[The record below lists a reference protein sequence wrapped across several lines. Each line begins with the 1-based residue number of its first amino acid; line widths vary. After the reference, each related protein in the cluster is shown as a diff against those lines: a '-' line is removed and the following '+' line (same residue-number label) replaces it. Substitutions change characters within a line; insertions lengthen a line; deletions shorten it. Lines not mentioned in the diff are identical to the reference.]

1 MLHLLT
7 CPYVQDKYAIITSTL
22 LILIVLLFAES
33 ALEVSPDQGVEGEVA
48 DLPDEEL
55 LDGEELDDAGED
67 EELVADLEIGKLLL
81 GLVEIIKFETN
92 KHLQLELVGDA
103 SLSPW
108 IVHHTGK
115 RISRDVRNVRG
126 ITPAHVCRKDNISRQ
141 RLLSIHHVLC
151 IVHRAL

>member
-1 MLHLLT
+1 MFRTSIPLL
-7 CPYVQDKYAIITSTL
+7 PAP

-81 GLVEIIKFETN
+81 GLVEIIKFGTN
-92 KHLQLELVGDA
+92 KYLQLELVGDA

-108 IVHHTGK
+108 IVHHTLVK
-115 RISRDVRNVRG
+115 
-126 ITPAHVCRKDNISRQ
+126 
-141 RLLSIHHVLC
+141 
-151 IVHRAL
+151 